1 MKIKRIDEFENISE
15 GILSSLISGVGNLF
29 SSKKSKLDKII
40 KKIKDSREEEYKE
53 LKEIE
58 TQIKDLH
65 NDGTPEY
72 RLSLSNLNRK
82 AKIFSGM
89 KDQEVHYLKKEAYE
103 LIGEDPKSSS
113 YFAKGVSEVEAEHM
127 RSMINVYKNTRTE
140 SDLQDFYNE
149 FDKLTKDVE
158 RSTKTYSNLEEYDP
172 YQNIEDFND
181 LIRNA
186 PKEVSDVIE
195 LRSQDLQDLLKSM
208 SLDELEKISKDIR
221 DLLFSLEIKY
231 DSLNNSVKS
240 QIRKARREGDDYLLR
255 NLEKE
260 EVKLSYHLKKPIDKI
275 RYKRNLLDREI
286 KNRSYVNT

>member
-1 MKIKRIDEFENISE
+1 MRIKRIDEFESINE

-40 KKIKDSREEEYKE
+40 KKIKASREEEYKE
-53 LKEIE
+53 LESIE
-58 TQIKDLH
+58 NQIKDLR

-89 KDQEVHYLKKEAYE
+89 KDQEVHYLKKEAYD

-113 YFAKGVSEVEAEHM
+113 YFSKGVSEVEADHM
-127 RSMINVYKNTRTE
+127 RSMINVYKKNRPE
-140 SDLQDFYNE
+140 SDLEDFYGE
-149 FDKLTKDVE
+149 FDRLTKDVD
-158 RSTKTYSNLEEYDP
+158 RNTKAYSNLEEYDP
-172 YQNIEDFND
+172 YQNIEEFND
-181 LIRNA
+181 IIRNA
-186 PKEVSDVIE
+186 PKEISDVIE

-208 SLDELEKISKDIR
+208 SLAELEKISKDIR
-221 DLLFSLEIKY
+221 DFLFSLEIKY
-231 DSLNNSVKS
+231 DSLNNSIKA

-260 EVKLSYHLKKPIDKI
+260 EVKISYHLKKPIDKI